1 MEPWAGGVEW
11 WSGGVVGWWR
21 GQGVSEGSDPEQEAS
36 PPEPYPRTVGLI
48 VASAPNNEYQITDAA
63 C

>member
-1 MEPWAGGVEW
+1 MWSLGQGVEW
-11 WSGGVVGWWR
+11 WGGGGGGGR

-48 VASAPNNEYQITDAA
+48 IASAPNNG
-63 C
+63 